1 MRAPID
7 DLHSQ
12 VRGRGK
18 REVGNVVAADSEF
31 HVGAEWIKKPGT
43 LDKELNDIVL
53 LRVMGSRGW
62 SYLDDLDITV
72 NAFGF
77 QICIVETSWNYL
89 LHIRPIVWFK
99 IIIIKYKTL
108 AEGK

>member
-7 DLHSQ
+7 DLHCE
-12 VRGRGK
+12 VRGSGK
-18 REVGNVVAADSEF
+18 REVGNVVATDSEF
-31 HVGAEWIKKPGT
+31 HVGAEWIKKSGT
-43 LDKELNDIVL
+43 LDEELNDIVL
-53 LRVMGSRGW
+53 LCVVGSRSW
-62 SYLDDLDITV
+62 CYLYDLDITV